1 MDKIVQYLI
10 KSIPYFSREGKSWEP
25 IFSSLAHQ
33 GTKPPPQSKD
43 TALL

>member
-10 KSIPYFSREGKSWEP
+10 KSTPYFSREGKSWEP

-43 TALL
+43 PALL